1 MVEALEK
8 LRKVRRFLPVLIA
21 VGTGVPVV
29 SAEPLRIDG
38 SVEGRF
44 SDNAELSNTNETSD
58 LETRTTLGVGFRTDP
73 GRCNADLASRFG
85 YGTWLDDTYDP
96 EVYSSLTF
104 LGDCEINDNLSWE
117 LTDYLRDVTQDSRA
131 GDTPEN
137 RTRKN
142 IFRTGPALTVRP
154 GDVDELVFRASYE
167 QTDYSEPIEPDS
179 ERYIASAAWNHMF
192 SPTLIAGLSASAD
205 RAELDTVGED
215 VDRDTLT
222 ATFDKQ
228 WVATRLSG
236 SLGVSQLESRR
247 PGSVSDNEGVV
258 GNLRLEREINP
269 TTMLTLLANRELTDQ
284 TTDLDIRIGS
294 FVFNLERTEPVE
306 VTAARATL
314 DKVFSDGSS
323 VAITGYGSQTDYLLS
338 NLTDYR
344 TGLNAAYRRP
354 VTEFMGFNAGL
365 GYDFYDYGGEIDSGD
380 HVLDL
385 SVGLDYQLSR
395 KLTANGSIGH
405 ERRESETASREYDEN
420 WILLG
425 LSYQFR

>member
-1 MVEALEK
+1 MA
-8 LRKVRRFLPVLIA
+8 IA
-21 VGTGVPVV
+21 SAGLSTAV
-29 SAEPLRIDG
+29 AEPLRIDG
-38 SVEGRF
+38 SLEGRF
-44 SDNAELSNTNETSD
+44 SDNVELSSSNETSD
-58 LETRTTLGVGFRTDP
+58 LETRATIGIGYRTDP
-73 GRCNADLASRFG
+73 GRCIADLSSRFG
-85 YGTWLDDTYDP
+85 YGYWLDDTYDP
-96 EVYSSLTF
+96 EVYSNMTF

-117 LTDYLRDVTQDSRA
+117 LTDYLRDVTQDTRA

-142 IFRTGPALTVRP
+142 IFRTGPVLSFRP
-154 GDVDELVFRASYE
+154 TSVDELVFRASYE
-167 QTDYSEPIEPDS
+167 QTDYSEPVEPDS
-179 ERYIASAAWNHMF
+179 ERYIASAAWNHLF
-192 SPTLIAGLSASAD
+192 SPTLTAGLFAEAD

-222 ATFDKQ
+222 ATFSKQ

-247 PGSVSDNEGVV
+247 PNSESENDGIV

-269 TTMLTLLANRELTDQ
+269 TTLLTLAANRELTDQ
-284 TTDLDIRIGS
+284 TSDLDIRIGS
-294 FVFNLERTEPVE
+294 FVFNLEQTEPVE
-306 VTAARATL
+306 VTAFRATL
-314 DKVFSDGSS
+314 DKGFSDGSS
-323 VAITGYGSQTDYLLS
+323 IGLTGYGSQTDYLLS
-338 NLTDYR
+338 DLTDYR
-344 TGLNAAYRRP
+344 SGVNASYRRP

-365 GYDFYDYGGEIDSGD
+365 GYDFYDYGGETDSND

-385 SVGLDYQLSR
+385 RVGLDYQLSR